1 MSNLLLTCYATGLH
15 AINSPMFCLAT
26 FMRSGIF
33 AEGRFLGKILDEWI
47 VDAQEF
53 VHTKL
58 PHILMVVLI
67 AVILTRLV
75 AVSTNRVIRVADRK
89 SANPGRQSQV
99 KTFASILRTTLNSIL
114 WGLTALQV
122 LTVMGVNLGPLLASA
137 GIAGVAIG
145 LAAQTIVK
153 DVLNGMLIILE
164 DWFNVGDTVRLT
176 GMTGIVEA
184 MSLRRTELR
193 DGDGTLY
200 IVPNSQITTVAN
212 LSRDF
217 SVATVNVSVD
227 FSASPDKVVPLLTSI
242 AMDIR
247 KDPAFAPL
255 FLKDPEV
262 LGVDAITGSQVVYP
276 VVFRTLA
283 TKQYGPI
290 REFRRRVRMALED
303 QGLLPGDPNR
313 IFREFA
319 GKGSPQLAASNEE
332 QGTAKAPATSEQPKI
347 DPTTIPAVT
356 HNPFIAEG

>member
-1 MSNLLLTCYATGLH
+1 ML
-15 AINSPMFCLAT
+15 
-26 FMRSGIF
+26 MRSGIF

-53 VHTKL
+53 IHTKL
-58 PHILMVVLI
+58 PRLIVLFGFI
-67 AVILTRLV
+67 FIFTRINAAVTR
-75 AVSTNRVIRVADRK
+75 RVIAAADRK
-89 SANPGRQSQV
+89 GTSVGRQSQV
-99 KTFASILRTTLNSIL
+99 KTFASILRTTFNAIL
-114 WGLTALQV
+114 WGLAFLQFLAL
-122 LTVMGVNLGPLLASA
+122 MGANLGPLLASA

-153 DVLNGMLIILE
+153 DLLNGMLIVLE
-164 DWFNVGDTVRLT
+164 DQFNVGDTVRLA
-176 GMTGIVEA
+176 GMTGAVES

-200 IVPNSQITTVAN
+200 VVPNSQITTVAN

-247 KDPAFAPL
+247 QDKAFAPV
-255 FLKDPEV
+255 FLADPQV
-262 LGVDAITGSQVVYP
+262 LGVDSITGSQVVYP
-276 VVFRTLA
+276 VVFKTLA

-290 REFRRRVRMALED
+290 REFRRRIRIALEE

-313 IFREFA
+313 VFREFS
-319 GKGSPQLAASNEE
+319 GKPDAQNQLAESSDADPKS
-332 QGTAKAPATSEQPKI
+332 KPPAEKPNA
-347 DPTTIPAVT
+347 DPTTIHPET
-356 HNPFIAEG
+356 HNPFIAES

>member
-1 MSNLLLTCYATGLH
+1 MSYFLPASYTAGL
-15 AINSPMFCLAT
+15 NMFDIAM
-26 FMRSGIF
+26 FMRTGIF

-47 VDAQEF
+47 NDAQEF
-53 VHTKL
+53 IHTKL
-58 PHILMVVLI
+58 PHIIVVIVI
-67 AVILTRLV
+67 ALILTRIV
-75 AVSTNRVIRVADRK
+75 AVATNRVIALTDRR
-89 SANPGRQSQV
+89 SAAPGRQSQI

-114 WGLTALQV
+114 WGLTALQI

-176 GMTGIVEA
+176 GMTGTVEA
-184 MSLRRTELR
+184 MSLRRTEIR

-262 LGVDAITGSQVVYP
+262 LGVDSITGSQVVYP

-303 QGLLPGDPNR
+303 QSLLPGDPNR

-319 GKGSPQLAASNEE
+319 GKGSPQLAAAGEE
-332 QGTAKAPATSEQPKI
+332 QGMTKEHTASAEEHKV

>member
-1 MSNLLLTCYATGLH
+1 MYLFAML
-15 AINSPMFCLAT
+15 
-26 FMRSGIF
+26 MRSGIF

-53 VHTKL
+53 IHTKL
-58 PHILMVVLI
+58 PRLIVLFALVFIFTRINAVV
-67 AVILTRLV
+67 TR
-75 AVSTNRVIRVADRK
+75 RVIAAADRK
-89 SANPGRQSQV
+89 GSSAGRQSQV
-99 KTFASILRTTLNSIL
+99 KTFANILRTTLNALL
-114 WGLTALQV
+114 WGLASLQFLAL
-122 LTVMGVNLGPLLASA
+122 MGANLGPLLASA

-153 DVLNGMLIILE
+153 DLLNGMLIVLE
-164 DWFNVGDTVRLT
+164 DQFNVGDTVRLT
-176 GMTGIVEA
+176 GMTGVVEA

-200 IVPNSQITTVAN
+200 VVPNSQITTVAN

-247 KDPAFAPL
+247 QDKAFAPV
-255 FLKDPEV
+255 FLADPQV
-262 LGVDAITGSQVVYP
+262 LGVDSITGSQVLYP
-276 VVFRTLA
+276 VVFKTQA

-290 REFRRRVRMALED
+290 REFRRRVRIALEE

-313 IFREFA
+313 VFREFS
-319 GKGSPQLAASNEE
+319 GKPDAQNQLAQPEE
-332 QGTAKAPATSEQPKI
+332 SDPKSAPHSEKPKI

-356 HNPFIAEG
+356 HDPFTAQS

>member
-1 MSNLLLTCYATGLH
+1 MYLFA
-15 AINSPMFCLAT
+15 F
-26 FMRSGIF
+26 FVRSGIF

-47 VDAQEF
+47 SDLQEF

-58 PHILMVVLI
+58 PHLLVICFVAFLLSRLI
-67 AVILTRLV
+67 SIG
-75 AVSTNRVIRVADRK
+75 TNRMAIIAERK
-89 SANPGRQSQV
+89 DNRPGRHSQV
-99 KTFASILRTTLNSIL
+99 KTFASVLRTSLNGIL
-114 WGLTALQV
+114 WTLTAIQV
-122 LTVMGVNLGPLLASA
+122 LEITGVNLGPLLASA

-153 DVLNGMLIILE
+153 DILNGMLIILE
-164 DWFNVGDTVRLT
+164 DQFNVGEVVRLT
-176 GMTGIVEA
+176 GMTGTVEV
-184 MSLRRTELR
+184 MTLRRTEVR

-212 LSRDF
+212 ISRDF

-227 FSASPDKVVPLLTSI
+227 FSASPDKVVELLTSI

-247 KDPAFAPL
+247 KDPNFAPV

-262 LGVDAITGSQVVYP
+262 LGVDSITGSQVVYP
-276 VVFRTLA
+276 VVFKTQA

-290 REFRRRVRMALED
+290 REFRRRVRIALEE
-303 QGLLPGDPNR
+303 QGMLPGDPNR

-319 GKGSPQLAASNEE
+319 AKSGNQNQLPENAATIEG
-332 QGTAKAPATSEQPKI
+332 QPTAKEPAEKPAI

-356 HNPFIAEG
+356 HNPFVGE